1 MSSKNKPD
9 EILHTFSTPETNG
22 WQNWQDTDEIT
33 VLIKSG
39 DYTLNFNVTEGEF
52 NVNWFEFSFVEGAGI
67 QIPGILQ
74 AEEYWEESG
83 LSVENCYDIG
93 GGQNISYMNQGDYA
107 KYLIKVNETGRY
119 NIKARV
125 SSSYTGGLFNL
136 VLSDN
141 TSDDII
147 LNNFQVPNTNGWQ
160 SWQTIEKEFELYEGT
175 YEMTMNVLGNE
186 FNLNWIDFDYIEN
199 MSSID
204 ATEPS
209 ITIFPNPTNEK
220 IFVESV
226 EPIDDIQVFNIEGKL
241 MKSINVDQQNQFDIS
256 LNLPNGVYFIK
267 FNNFVLKQIII
278 EN

>member
-22 WQNWQDTDEIT
+22 WQNWQNTEEIT

-52 NVNWFEFSFVEGAGI
+52 NVNWFEFSFVDGAGI

-107 KYLIKVNETGRY
+107 KYLIQVNETGRY

-160 SWQTIEKEFELYEGT
+160 SFITKEKL
-175 YEMTMNVLGNE
+175 
-186 FNLNWIDFDYIEN
+186 I
-199 MSSID
+199 
-204 ATEPS
+204 
-209 ITIFPNPTNEK
+209 
-220 IFVESV
+220 
-226 EPIDDIQVFNIEGKL
+226 
-241 MKSINVDQQNQFDIS
+241 
-256 LNLPNGVYFIK
+256 
-267 FNNFVLKQIII
+267 
-278 EN
+278 